1 MACGGWVEDA
11 RRSWGLLRGNPR
23 YLSIQFKKVGKF
35 WSVGAGIS
43 HRARGVFVGDVEVGE
58 LGEGR
63 CSRLWW
69 GGGRGVS
76 LMVGMILVIMR
87 EQC

>member
-1 MACGGWVEDA
+1 M
-11 RRSWGLLRGNPR
+11 LRWNPR

-35 WSVGAGIS
+35 WSVGTGIS

-58 LGEGR
+58 LDEGR

-69 GGGRGVS
+69 GWGPGGELDGGHGFGYYARAV
-76 LMVGMILVIMR
+76 LELALV
-87 EQC
+87 